1 MIYITGDTHRDFTR
15 LYNLKATKDDMLI
28 VLGDAGINYYLN
40 EEDNKYKEYLNS
52 FKIKLFCIRG
62 NHEERPE
69 NISTYKEVDMFG
81 GKVFV
86 EESYPNIIFAK
97 DGEVYDIDG
106 KSVLVIGGAYSV
118 DKEYRIMYGHGWF
131 KDEQL
136 SKNEM
141 EKILKKV
148 KGKHF
153 DIVLTHTCPL
163 KYEPTEVFIKGL
175 DQSKVDK
182 SMEQFLNEIE
192 KNITYDKWYCGH
204 YHTEKIID
212 KLEFMFGRIKDFKT
226 GEFVPK
232 YNRNGYEII
241 RDAFSK
247 DEVFTKDGLICPVCK
262 KENKQ
267 SILKGDGYNIY
278 GDDAIALICDNCKK
292 EYGFNDVNYKPNCPK
307 EL

>member
-1 MIYITGDTHRDFTR
+1 MIYITGDTHRDFRR
-15 LYNLKATKDDMLI
+15 LNNLCLSTNDMII

-40 EEDNKYKEYLNS
+40 EEDYKYKQYLS
-52 FKIKLFCIRG
+52 KFKIKIFCIRG

-69 NISTYKEVDMFG
+69 KINTYKETDMFG

-86 EESYPNIIFAK
+86 EDEYPNLIFAK

-118 DKEYRIMYGHGWF
+118 DKNYRILYGHQWF

-141 EKILKKV
+141 KNILNKV

-153 DIVLTHTCPL
+153 DIVLTHTAPF
-163 KYEPTEVFIKGL
+163 KYEPKEVFMSGI

-182 SMEQFLNEIE
+182 SMEHFLDEIE
-192 KNITYDKWYCGH
+192 ENISYDKWYCGH
-204 YHTEKIID
+204 YHTEKQID
-212 KLEFMFGRIKDFKT
+212 KIEFMYGRIKKLCKN
-226 GEFVPK
+226 EFYPK
-232 YNRNGYEII
+232 YDDNGYEII
-241 RDAFSK
+241 RDYCK
-247 DEVFTKDGLICPVCK
+247 QEDINVNDGVCCPKCYSRNV
-262 KENKQ
+262 
-267 SILKGDGYNIY
+267 SIIKGDGRYINGLDEI
-278 GDDAIALICDNCKK
+278 AIICDDCKK
-292 EYGFNDVNYKPNCPK
+292 VYGFIDVKYYPNCPK